1 MDRML
6 INIPMDYV
14 EKHNELISGG
24 DIRATSNLWLR
35 KSYHEATITKVP
47 RENQIRLAVDKI
59 MLKKKIGFLSKEKN
73 AVNRFD
79 TFISLPV
86 KCTNMFPL

>member
-1 MDRML
+1 ML

-24 DIRATSNLWLR
+24 DIRATGNLWLR

-59 MLKKKIGFLSKEKN
+59 IKKKKICSLSKGKYL
-73 AVNRFD
+73 V
-79 TFISLPV
+79 
-86 KCTNMFPL
+86 